1 MSWITS
7 RKAAAG
13 AAVVGIGALLA
24 SVAIAP
30 AIAGTPATAKS
41 EVTTAGLRV
50 QVSKSVLATMDA
62 DAQVTQAFLFNQV
75 AASGTGAATVSVPVG
90 ANSARNLNGF
100 SGIPVSNDTAKFNVN
115 VNGSQQ
121 RFRSVTNYDT
131 TKNPLPATFSIKY
144 FLDGKAITAQDL
156 VGKSGNVT
164 AKIHVANNTVKMVP
178 IPYTD
183 LYGKKQTK
191 LAPLMKPL
199 VGTMQLTLPGSFS
212 TVTAPDAVTA
222 GDGHNGTLIN
232 WTLIL
237 YEPLGK
243 IAWDLVWNAKV
254 SNAVVPAYNV
264 SMSVVAPS
272 ANASSR
278 SAADQWTG
286 GVDATKTIFG
296 GAGTLASNVDQIIA
310 AVAKATKQVNGLLT
324 QVEKNPAYQQLYNA
338 PAQLQLALLK
348 GTAAGI
354 PAPNVTAT
362 AANTT
367 LNTLILKYLPYGD
380 PPGHEGSCQNELA
393 TGVIVYCNETA
404 VVNAMQKAGIM
415 KLDTSVTNTIA
426 NELKNV
432 GVRQIVQYLF
442 SNKVLNCKYD
452 PILSKSLG
460 TAAYNSN
467 VAIGGPIVTGYPV
480 PVQQG
485 GTLVHLKDGTQ
496 KITAGNATNGIAAAA
511 DPSAVGQT
519 ANNYMTNI
527 VNRDGLAAKGLIT
540 CTVLSQLING
550 VAHVQGTSTND
561 VMQNVTPNQ
570 ASSAYKN
577 GPTSGTNNNNY
588 LVPCNANVKTQQ
600 TLWGCLQ
607 TIQNGIPL
615 LVTAIGTQIATGF
628 GPYPPAANCNPKGK
642 GGLNCALYLIN
653 KKGSNGFK
661 TAANESQQPYAVKVQ
676 QMKLMDAMVV
686 AGADSAFGNA
696 TTTNGTITTGGAYSV
711 QIAGVDPTSSQTM
724 LRAILG
730 LIALAL
736 GGFVALVVWRRRVA

>member
-7 RKAAAG
+7 RKTAAA
-13 AAVVGIGALLA
+13 AAVVGIGALLG
-24 SVAIAP
+24 SVAVAP
-30 AIAGTPATAKS
+30 AIAGTATSTKS
-41 EVTTAGLRV
+41 GVDPAGLRV

-62 DAQVTQAFLFNQV
+62 DAKVTQAFLFNQV
-75 AASGTGAATVSVPVG
+75 AASGTGTATVSVPVG

-100 SGIPVSNDTAKFNVN
+100 SGIPVSNNTANFNVS
-115 VNGSQQ
+115 VDGSQQ
-121 RFRSVTNYDT
+121 RFRTVTNYDT

-144 FLDGKAITAQDL
+144 FLDGKPISAQDL

-164 AKIHVANNTVKMVP
+164 AKIHVANNTVKEVP

-199 VGTMQLTLPGSFS
+199 LGTMQLVLPGNFS
-212 TVTAPDAVTA
+212 TVSAPDAVTA

-243 IAWDLVWNAKV
+243 VAWDLVWNAKV
-254 SNAVVPAYNV
+254 TNAVVPAYNV

-278 SAADQWTG
+278 SAADQWAG

-310 AVAKATKQVNGLLT
+310 AVAKATDQVNTLLT

-348 GTAAGI
+348 GTQAGI
-354 PAPNVTAT
+354 PAPLVTAT
-362 AANTT
+362 AAKTD
-367 LNTLILKYLPYGD
+367 LNTLSLTYLPYGD
-380 PPGHEGSCQNELA
+380 PPNHPGACQKELL
-393 TGVIVYCNETA
+393 TGVIKYCNETA
-404 VVNAMQKAGIM
+404 VVNAMQKAGVM
-415 KLDTSVTNTIA
+415 KLDTSVTSTIA
-426 NELKNV
+426 KDLKNV

-452 PILSKSLG
+452 PVLSKSLG
-460 TAAYNSN
+460 SAAYNSN

-485 GTLVHLKDGTQ
+485 GTLVHLKNGTQ
-496 KITAGNATNGIAAAA
+496 KIAPGNPTNGVIAVL
-511 DPSAVGQT
+511 DPNAIGQT

-527 VNRDGLAAKGLIT
+527 VNRDGLASKGLIT

-550 VAHVQGTSTND
+550 VAHVQGTSTSN
-561 VMQNVTPNQ
+561 VLANVTPNQ
-570 ASSAYKN
+570 ASTAYKN

-588 LVPCNANVKTQQ
+588 LVPCNATDKNQQ

-607 TIQNGIPL
+607 TIQNGIPQ
-615 LVTAIGTQIATGF
+615 LVTAIGKQIATGF
-628 GPYPPAANCNPKGK
+628 GPYPPADNCNPKGK
-642 GGLNCALYLIN
+642 GGLNCALFLIN

-661 TAANESQQPYAVKVQ
+661 SAANESQQPYAVKVQ

-686 AGADSAFGNA
+686 AGAGSAFGNA
-696 TTTNGTITTGGAYSV
+696 TTTSGTVSTEGAYSI
-711 QIAGVDPTSSQTM
+711 QIAGVDPTGSQTM

-730 LIALAL
+730 LLALAL